1 LGGTVFVSKR
11 LKQKQ
16 FGTTAKKVKKSVYRD
31 SLLWFTWFQ
40 LRDGV
45 PETKQQTRQTM
56 NTNTPTFQIGDAV
69 SHRTWTDIK
78 AGFIVAVS
86 KSGKTV
92 TFQAA
97 KQELLNGPDSGEPDA
112 LEVCIGG
119 FFAHTSGRQ
128 RYAVSAD
135 TTGYKQKFT
144 LRSNGH
150 WKAARSS
157 SHSIGNVLIYG
168 HHPYY
173 DYNF

>member
-1 LGGTVFVSKR
+1 MTI
-11 LKQKQ
+11 
-16 FGTTAKKVKKSVYRD
+16 
-31 SLLWFTWFQ
+31 
-40 LRDGV
+40 
-45 PETKQQTRQTM
+45 
-56 NTNTPTFQIGDAV
+56 NTPTFQIGDAV

-112 LEVCIGG
+112 LKVSLGG
-119 FFAHTSGRQ
+119 FVGHTSGKQ

-144 LRSNGH
+144 LRSNGQ

-157 SHSIGNVLIYG
+157 SHSIGNVLIDG